1 MAVRAQDFQIPKI
14 THEEVNENR
23 GVFVIEPLDRGFGYT
38 FGNSLRRVLLSS
50 LEGAAVTSV
59 KLEGVA
65 HEFTTLPGV
74 REDVTDIIL
83 NLKQLVCI
91 LHGESPEV
99 EVRLTKRGEG
109 IVTAADIEAPADLE
123 ILNPELEIA
132 NLSSKGRLEITLT
145 IGRGRGYVPAEG
157 NRGQAHTI
165 GVIPVDS
172 MFSPIRRVAYDVEA
186 ARVGQRT
193 DYDKLILD
201 VTTNGSIDPKDAIAQ
216 AAEILIRQLAIF
228 TDLEK
233 MEGFGEARRPRPSGA
248 DSVGVSLAR
257 GMENFPIEELE
268 LGVRSYNCLKR
279 VGIETIGDLVTK
291 TENELAAIPNFG
303 KKSIE
308 EVKET
313 LAAARP
319 APPRRRGRQRRGGVE
334 ADVRH
339 ERSGKKLGRDS
350 AHRKALYANLAGALI
365 EHGRIKTT
373 VTKAKAVKPI
383 AEQMITLGR
392 RGDLHAR
399 RQAIAFL
406 RSRDVVHKLFA
417 EVAPRFEDRPGGYSR
432 IIRIGPRPGDAAEM
446 AYLELVDEEYVAKER
461 EERDAASPSAAV
473 PRRGGRGGARG
484 ARPRRS
490 RSRRRAEAEASRARA
505 EAEADEPAPRA
516 TSPRPTTRGLDADA
530 DEGADDRRSR
540 APPTLRSAERLREA
554 RAEEPPADHGER
566 DQLEA
571 RRRSPR

>member
-1 MAVRAQDFQIPKI
+1 MSARSTTMDFQVPRI
-14 THEEVNENR
+14 THEDVKENR

-59 KLEGVA
+59 KIEGVA

-91 LHGESPEV
+91 LEGESPEI
-99 EVRLTKRGEG
+99 EVRLTAKGEG
-109 IVTAADIEAPADLE
+109 TITAADIERPADLE

-132 NLSSKGRLEITLT
+132 NLSAKGRLEITVT

-201 VTTNGSIDPKDAIAQ
+201 VTTNGSIEPKDAIAQ

-228 TDLEK
+228 TDLER
-233 MEGFGEARRPRPSGA
+233 MEGFGADTTPLEGA
-248 DSVGVSLAR
+248 MVDVQLAH

-291 TENELAAIPNFG
+291 TEHELASIPNFG

-313 LAAARP
+313 LA
-319 APPRRRGRQRRGGVE
+319 Q
-334 ADVRH
+334 
-339 ERSGKKLGRDS
+339 
-350 AHRKALYANLAGALI
+350 
-365 EHGRIKTT
+365 HGLR
-373 VTKAKAVKPI
+373 
-383 AEQMITLGR
+383 L
-392 RGDLHAR
+392 RGDN
-399 RQAIAFL
+399 
-406 RSRDVVHKLFA
+406 
-417 EVAPRFEDRPGGYSR
+417 GGPSPES
-432 IIRIGPRPGDAAEM
+432 IGP
-446 AYLELVDEEYVAKER
+446 
-461 EERDAASPSAAV
+461 
-473 PRRGGRGGARG
+473 
-484 ARPRRS
+484 
-490 RSRRRAEAEASRARA
+490 
-505 EAEADEPAPRA
+505 
-516 TSPRPTTRGLDADA
+516 
-530 DEGADDRRSR
+530 
-540 APPTLRSAERLREA
+540 
-554 RAEEPPADHGER
+554 
-566 DQLEA
+566 
-571 RRRSPR
+571 